1 MLRLRLSVNWS
12 KSLSYE
18 TPRFL
23 FAGDAA
29 LVVEF
34 GDTIDPETNR
44 EVHNLAGRLDSLQ
57 IPGLVEIIPTY
68 RSLLV
73 SFDPMLATFQEIRE
87 TIEAATD
94 QSDTSASSNA
104 RVVLIPTLYAGE
116 YGPDI
121 EFVAQNAGLTTDEVI
136 AIHSGTDYLVY
147 TMGFAPGFPYLG
159 GLDERLATPRLESP
173 RVEIPAGSVGIA
185 EGQTGIYPIA
195 SPGGWR
201 LIGRAP
207 LNLFDPYAD
216 PPTVLDAGDYV
227 RFVPIESESEYLET
241 RRQVESGKFQVVT
254 ETKR

>member
-1 MLRLRLSVNWS
+1 MIWS

-18 TPRFL
+18 TPKFL
-23 FAGDAA
+23 YAGDAA

-34 GDTIDPETNR
+34 GDTIDPGTNR

-57 IPGLVEIIPTY
+57 IPGLIETIPTY

-73 SFDPMLATFQEIRE
+73 SFDPMLATFDDIRR
-87 TIEAATD
+87 TIEGATE
-94 QSDTSASSNA
+94 QSDGNA
-104 RVVLIPTLYAGE
+104 ISDNRVVMIPTLYSGD
-116 YGPDI
+116 YGPDL
-121 EFVAQNAGLTTDEVI
+121 EFVAQNAGLTADEVI

-185 EGQTGIYPIA
+185 EGQTGIYPIV

-207 LNLFDPYAD
+207 LKLFDPYAE
-216 PPTVLDAGDYV
+216 PPTVLNAGDYV
-227 RFVPIESESEYLET
+227 RFVPIGSESEYLET
-241 RRQVESGKFQVVT
+241 RRQGESGEFQVVT

>member
-1 MLRLRLSVNWS
+1 MNWS

-18 TPRFL
+18 TPKFL
-23 FAGDAA
+23 YAGDAA

-34 GDTIDPETNR
+34 GDTIDPGTNR

-57 IPGLVEIIPTY
+57 IPGLIETIPTY

-73 SFDPMLATFQEIRE
+73 SFDPMLATFDDIRR
-87 TIEAATD
+87 TIEGATE
-94 QSDTSASSNA
+94 QSDGNA
-104 RVVLIPTLYAGE
+104 ISDSRVVMIPTLYSGD
-116 YGPDI
+116 YGPDL
-121 EFVAQNAGLTTDEVI
+121 EFVAQNAGLTADKVI

-207 LNLFDPYAD
+207 LKLFDPYAE
-216 PPTVLDAGDYV
+216 PPTVLNAGDYV
-227 RFVPIESESEYLET
+227 RFVPIGSESEYLET
-241 RRQVESGKFQVVT
+241 RRQVESGEFQVAT

>member
-1 MLRLRLSVNWS
+1 
-12 KSLSYE
+12 
-18 TPRFL
+18 
-23 FAGDAA
+23 
-29 LVVEF
+29 VVEF

-87 TIEAATD
+87 TIEAATN

-104 RVVLIPTLYAGE
+104 RVVLIPTLYAAE

-121 EFVAQNAGLTTDEVI
+121 EFVAQNSGLTTEEVI

-185 EGQTGIYPIA
+185 EGQTGGQA
-195 SPGGWR
+195 FPG
-201 LIGRAP
+201 
-207 LNLFDPYAD
+207 
-216 PPTVLDAGDYV
+216 
-227 RFVPIESESEYLET
+227 
-241 RRQVESGKFQVVT
+241 
-254 ETKR
+254 

>member
-1 MLRLRLSVNWS
+1 MNWS
-12 KSLSYE
+12 NSLSYE
-18 TPRFL
+18 TPKFL
-23 FAGDAA
+23 YAGDAA

-34 GDTIDPETNR
+34 GDTIDPGTNR

-57 IPGLVEIIPTY
+57 IPGLIETIPTY

-73 SFDPMLATFQEIRE
+73 SFDPMLATFDDIRR
-87 TIEAATD
+87 TIEGATE
-94 QSDTSASSNA
+94 QSDGNA
-104 RVVLIPTLYAGE
+104 ISDSRVVMIPTLYSGD
-116 YGPDI
+116 YGPDL
-121 EFVAQNAGLTTDEVI
+121 EFVAQNAGLTADEVI
-136 AIHSGTDYLVY
+136 TIHSGTDYLVY

-159 GLDERLATPRLESP
+159 GLDGRLATPRLESP

-207 LNLFDPYAD
+207 LKLFDPYAE
-216 PPTVLDAGDYV
+216 PPTVLNAGDYV
-227 RFVPIESESEYLET
+227 RFVPIGSESEYLET
-241 RRQVESGKFQVVT
+241 RRQVESGEFQVVT